1 MKDKIAIVVQRYGLE
16 INGGAE
22 LHARLLAEKLS
33 GIYDIEII
41 TTCAIEFE
49 RWDNHYPEGIE
60 IINDIKVRR
69 FKTLKKDLKKFS
81 GLSKT
86 VRNLYKYYSRKL
98 SVLNFPYLLYK
109 RFKYNKKDFNFNE
122 WLEVQGPFSN
132 DLIQFI
138 KDKKED
144 YKAFIFFTYLYHPT
158 NIGIREVAD
167 KSILIPTAHDEPQF
181 YLDGYSQLFS
191 LPKFIMYNTQ
201 IEKDFVEKVYPQAK
215 KLKSEIAGIGFDDY
229 DVTSGILPQDLYQ
242 SKYFIYIG
250 RIVEDKGCVMMIEY
264 FKDFKEKYPEY
275 RDVKLVLVGK
285 NSLDEKITQGDDI
298 ILTGFVDHELKN
310 ALLANAS
317 ALIMPSFYESL
328 SLITL
333 EAMLLKIPVIVNKNC
348 DVLYSH
354 IEKSETG
361 KSFINSIEFSKALT
375 FYLQQTQ
382 EDLMSEGNKA
392 KNYVLKNY
400 SWDTIINKFNSA
412 IKSLS

>member
-33 GIYDIEII
+33 AIYDIEII

-60 IINDIKVRR
+60 IINTIQVRR

-81 GLSKT
+81 ELSKIA
-86 VRNLYKYYSRKL
+86 RNLYKYHSRKL
-98 SVLNFPYLLYK
+98 SFLNFPYLLYK

-122 WLEVQGPFSN
+122 WLEVQGPYSN

-138 KDKKED
+138 KDKKDD

-158 NIGIREVAD
+158 NIGVREVAD

-181 YLDGYSQLFS
+181 YLDGYSHLFS
-191 LPKFIMYNTQ
+191 LPRFIMYNTQ
-201 IEKDFVEKVYPQAK
+201 IEKDFVERVYPQAR

-229 DVTSGILPQDLYQ
+229 DVTSGTLPQDLYQ
-242 SKYFIYIG
+242 NKYFIYIG

-264 FKDFKEKYPEY
+264 FKDFKEKHPEY
-275 RDVKLVLVGK
+275 RDIKLVLAGK
-285 NSLDEKITQGDDI
+285 SSLDEKITQGDDI

-310 ALLANAS
+310 ALLANAI

-333 EAMLLKIPVIVNKNC
+333 EAMLLKIPVIVNKNSE
-348 DVLYSH
+348 VLYSH

-361 KSFINSIEFSKALT
+361 KSFTNRNEFSQALT
-375 FYLQQTQ
+375 FYLQQKQ
-382 EDLMSEGNKA
+382 ENLISEGQKA
-392 KNYVLKNY
+392 RSYVLKNY
-400 SWDTIINKFNSA
+400 SWDTIISKFNAA
-412 IKSLS
+412 IQSL

>member
-33 GIYDIEII
+33 AIYDIEII

-69 FKTLKKDLKKFS
+69 FKTLKKDLKKFNE
-81 GLSKT
+81 LSKIA
-86 VRNLYKYYSRKL
+86 RNLYKYYSRKL

-122 WLEVQGPFSN
+122 WLEVQGPYSN

-138 KDKKED
+138 KDKKEN

-191 LPKFIMYNTQ
+191 LPEFIMYNTQ
-201 IEKDFVEKVYPQAK
+201 IEKDFVEKVYPQAQ

-229 DVTSGILPQDLYQ
+229 DVTSGTLPQDLYQ
-242 SKYFIYIG
+242 NKYFIYIG

-264 FKDFKEKYPEY
+264 FKDFKEKKTEY
-275 RDVKLVLVGK
+275 RDIKLVLVGK

-333 EAMLLKIPVIVNKNC
+333 EAMLLKVPVIVNKNC
-348 DVLYSH
+348 EVLYSH

-361 KSFINSIEFSKALT
+361 KSFTDSNEFSEALT

-382 EDLMSEGNKA
+382 ENLISEGNKA
-392 KNYVLKNY
+392 KDYVLKNY

-412 IKSLS
+412 IKSL

>member
-33 GIYDIEII
+33 GVYDIEII

-49 RWDNHYPEGIE
+49 RWDNYYPEGIE
-60 IINDIKVRR
+60 SINGITVRR
-69 FKTLKKDLKKFS
+69 FKTVKKDLKKFNE
-81 GLSKT
+81 LSKIA
-86 VRNLYKYYSRKL
+86 RSLYKYYSRKL
-98 SVLNFPYLLYK
+98 SFVNFPYLLYK
-109 RFKYNKKDFNFNE
+109 RFKYSKKDFNFNE

-132 DLIQFI
+132 DLIHFI

-201 IEKDFVEKVYPQAK
+201 IEKDFVESVYPQAK

-229 DVTSGILPQDLYQ
+229 DVSSGELPQDLYQ
-242 SKYFIYIG
+242 TKYFIYIG

-264 FKDFKEKYPEY
+264 FKDFKEKHPEY
-275 RDVKLVLVGK
+275 KDVKLVLVGK
-285 NSLDEKITQGDDI
+285 NSLEESITEGDDI
-298 ILTGFVDHELKN
+298 ILTGFVDHDLKN
-310 ALLANAS
+310 ALLKNGS

-333 EAMLLKIPVIVNKNC
+333 EAMLLKIPIIVNKNC
-348 DVLYSH
+348 EVLYSH
-354 IEKSETG
+354 IEKSKAG
-361 KSFINSIEFSKALT
+361 KSFTNSTEFSQALT
-375 FYLQQTQ
+375 FYMQQSQ
-382 EDLMSEGNKA
+382 DNLVSEGIKA
-392 KNYVLKNY
+392 RDYVLKNY

-412 IKSLS
+412 ITSL